1 MRENKF
7 ICQNIGETRD
17 LALSIANKLKKRELI
32 CLYGALGAGKTTF
45 SESIIKYFV
54 KNTRVISPT
63 FIIVRQ
69 YDTVNDQ
76 IKKIYHIDL
85 YRMDKATDF
94 QSLGLEEIF
103 DDLNA
108 LTIIEWADRM
118 VDKLPKNRIDIKIT
132 VLESEKRLF
141 EIAYHD
147 R

>member
-1 MRENKF
+1 
-7 ICQNIGETRD
+7 
-17 LALSIANKLKKRELI
+17 
-32 CLYGALGAGKTTF
+32 
-45 SESIIKYFV
+45 
-54 KNTRVISPT
+54 
-63 FIIVRQ
+63 
-69 YDTVNDQ
+69 
-76 IKKIYHIDL
+76 
-85 YRMDKATDF
+85 MDKATDF